1 MIKKRHTH
9 FPGLLFFPYP
19 VLAFMMLN
27 LVPLGTSAF
36 SPQSTD
42 VPTDHSTEDRGLAAL
57 IVHVNQSLN
66 FDASDGQLVVVPVGA
81 YLVEPILQSEPRLIL
96 WHEHGTVTLQAA
108 RTTHDQR
115 VETPEAHL
123 IREDDNEDRQHM
135 VVFIPAGT
143 ALEAT
148 GSLSGIQTRG
158 KFRITRHYQLDRTTG
173 VIQFGDGR
181 QGRRLPTGQS
191 NISAQYRKGSGAKE
205 SELDMM
211 KLQSVIAQRQRALAL
226 TTNLINKISGR
237 FQLEE
242 GTDRP
247 GNDYARH
254 MEDSPD
260 SCRTRC
266 AGDGNCQAFTF
277 VKPNP
282 GSAQGQCFLK
292 RSEPQAVANHCCVS
306 GTRSS
311 PQNKIIRNIG
321 R

>member
-1 MIKKRHTH
+1 MH

-96 WHEHGTVTLQAA
+96 WHEHGKITLQAT
-108 RTTHDQR
+108 RTTHNQHM
-115 VETPEAHL
+115 ETPEAYL
-123 IREDDNEDRQHM
+123 IGEEDDEDIHHM
-135 VVFIPAGT
+135 VVFLSDGT
-143 ALEAT
+143 ALNST
-148 GSLSGIQTRG
+148 GSVTGIQTRG
-158 KFRITRHYQLDRTTG
+158 KSRVTRHYQLDRTTG

-191 NISAQYRKGSGAKE
+191 AISAQYRDGSGNQD
-205 SELDMM
+205 SEISMIQ
-211 KLQSVIAQRQRALAL
+211 LQSVISQRQTALAL
-226 TTNLINKISGR
+226 TTNLLKSLYR
-237 FQLEE
+237 QFQLEE
-242 GTDRP
+242 DTDRP

-254 MEDSPD
+254 IEDSSD

-277 VKPNP
+277 VRP
-282 GSAQGQCFLK
+282 GQGSTKGQCFLK

-306 GTRSS
+306 GT
-311 PQNKIIRNIG
+311 
-321 R
+321 